1 MYLAGADPVFKY
13 GGGSHQSK
21 VGVHIRHTI
30 TKGVG
35 GHAPLG
41 KNKFW

>member
-1 MYLAGADPVFKY
+1 MQGLIQLLSKRGG

-35 GHAPLG
+35 HALQE
-41 KNKFW
+41 KNNFW